1 MNELGGSRLFIQR
14 VVTLK
19 YTFPENTLDVL
30 KSTIQLVLKEFPNV
44 RYTFFD
50 NVRSKTILI
59 SADNSIVIDAVKPRL
74 EPHIRGEVVKERKG
88 GSILWNNVLSS
99 NEFKDRIIKDFGY
112 HVDASIW
119 CDRRRREVRVFG
131 SNEHRIKTIES
142 IYKLCE
148 EINIATFSVPVTEDQ
163 YKHIL
168 QTGRSFLDR
177 LKLATN
183 CRKVSIDLKNKALLV
198 EGGTMD
204 AMRVMSQV
212 SRLIN
217 GSNITSE
224 DIIDHDTYCPICFCP
239 PDEET
244 MPTFSDLYRFVK
256 LSCKH
261 VFCADCFRSW
271 LTGFNTCEFPLKCV
285 SDSCYTLVSSDDIGK
300 FLNFEIL
307 ASFLRAAVDDYV
319 RRNVMRYK
327 FCLVPTCP
335 GIYEIKNSVRQS
347 ACSTCSQE
355 VCTNCDANHGTMTCQ
370 QYKLSTLPP
379 DQLRMQIV
387 DDILTLRCPRCKQ
400 AFLDFDGC
408 FAISCNI
415 CPCNFCGWCLMDCQ
429 GDAHPHVKECR
440 DRHPNAQS
448 YFGTK
453 DQFQQAQNKKRIEKL
468 KIFLKDY
475 SVANRITI
483 LESIK
488 NDLDDLGISTT
499 LFHRKKRS

>member
-1 MNELGGSRLFIQR
+1 
-14 VVTLK
+14 
-19 YTFPENTLDVL
+19 
-30 KSTIQLVLKEFPNV
+30 
-44 RYTFFD
+44 
-50 NVRSKTILI
+50 
-59 SADNSIVIDAVKPRL
+59 
-74 EPHIRGEVVKERKG
+74 
-88 GSILWNNVLSS
+88 
-99 NEFKDRIIKDFGY
+99 
-112 HVDASIW
+112 
-119 CDRRRREVRVFG
+119 
-131 SNEHRIKTIES
+131 
-142 IYKLCE
+142 
-148 EINIATFSVPVTEDQ
+148 
-163 YKHIL
+163 
-168 QTGRSFLDR
+168 
-177 LKLATN
+177 
-183 CRKVSIDLKNKALLV
+183 V
-198 EGGTMD
+198 EGGTME

-244 MPTFSDLYRFVK
+244 MSTVSDLHRFVR

-261 VFCADCFRSW
+261 VYCTDCFRCW
-271 LTGFNTCEFPLKCV
+271 LTGFNACDFPLKCV
-285 SDSCYTLVSSDDIGK
+285 SDSCNTLVSLDDIGK
-300 FLNFEIL
+300 FLNGEIL

-319 RRNVMRYK
+319 RKNVMRYK

-335 GIYEIKNSVRQS
+335 GIHEIKNSARQS

-355 VCTNCDANHGTMTCQ
+355 VCTNCNASHGKMTCQ

-408 FAISCNI
+408 FAISCNV

-429 GDAHPHVKECR
+429 GDAHPHVKECH

-448 YFGTK
+448 YFGTQ

-483 LESIK
+483 LESTQ

-499 LFHRKKRS
+499 LFH